1 MKSYREGG
9 QVRLGSLLLILS
21 LAAAV
26 LYPSRSA
33 HAEDIEIGSSNTE
46 SLNFAVYNT
55 TPGIT
60 PSTGQPIFSS
70 NGMLMDAGSQAF
82 PVLGMVS
89 GNPQTFSQTNGDAYT
104 TILSANQAQ
113 LPSSFGTAAFSTSA
127 SAALANNGTNVS
139 QQGVAFNSATPAMPG
154 MPATPGTFLQSA
166 STLSNFASVSFASL
180 HADFTNSTGFGAAS
194 FSGVPG
200 VAISATGNLSST
212 AGSFVELANQGTI
225 TIKDNMGNLI
235 ATNPFTIIVGF
246 AFNSTLTNN
255 TYLYGTGTTSV
266 SPPDPTTGAFSVLD
280 TNSFPSV
287 TIPIGGTFSVD
298 SNLTLVSDP
307 GSLIKLAD
315 LSGAPDSR
323 ISGRSWEDLHRL
335 PPYPSHRAWS
345 RSEPSCSWS
354 PDCGYGGVSGAI
366 AARLGAFRVL
376 VPVWLPW
383 WFSSSACLRRA
394 WPRPARITVN
404 DLAQPLSASSEG
416 FATT

>member
-1 MKSYREGG
+1 MEA
-9 QVRLGSLLLILS
+9 LTL
-21 LAAAV
+21 
-26 LYPSRSA
+26 
-33 HAEDIEIGSSNTE
+33 H
-46 SLNFAVYNT
+46 
-55 TPGIT
+55 
-60 PSTGQPIFSS
+60 
-70 NGMLMDAGSQAF
+70 
-82 PVLGMVS
+82 
-89 GNPQTFSQTNGDAYT
+89 
-104 TILSANQAQ
+104 ILSANQAQ

-127 SAALANNGTNVS
+127 STALANNGTNVS
-139 QQGVAFNSATPAMPG
+139 QQGVSFNSATPAMPG

-166 STLSNFASVSFASL
+166 STQSGVASVSFASL

-225 TIKDNMGNLI
+225 TIKDNMGNVI

-255 TYLYGTGTTSV
+255 TYLYGTGTTSI
-266 SPPDPTTGAFSVLD
+266 SPPDPTTGAFSILVHQQFPECHDSHWGNVLGR
-280 TNSFPSV
+280 FEP
-287 TIPIGGTFSVD
+287 
-298 SNLTLVSDP
+298 DP
-307 GSLIKLAD
+307 GGRPGVVDQVGRLERRAGLPD
-315 LSGAPDSR
+315 FGAFVGGPA
-323 ISGRSWEDLHRL
+323 
-335 PPYPSHRAWS
+335 PAAAVP
-345 RSEPSCSWS
+345 EPSSLVQVGTVLFLVAGLWVWRS
-354 PDCGYGGVSGAI
+354 LGAI